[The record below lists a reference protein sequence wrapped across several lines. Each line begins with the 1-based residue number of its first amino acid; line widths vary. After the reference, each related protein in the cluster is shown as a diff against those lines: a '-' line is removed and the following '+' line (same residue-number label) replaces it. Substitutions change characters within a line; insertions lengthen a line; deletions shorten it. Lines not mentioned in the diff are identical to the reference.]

1 MKKIFYLILIGI
13 MFVIPKN
20 VFAEEH
26 SISWRTVWGYTNR
39 WNGGTLSTPSYTMPS
54 PTSYSINGVDYWQY
68 SHSDLPD
75 ANKFE
80 YYYGTTQAKF
90 DTGTTYTVSGYVGF
104 FGTFYNA
111 SVDKEPLQT
120 FILYTREIGASQDDE
135 YECQYNITNQHGNL
149 QYFYEF
155 TCKDVKLY
163 ENTRFGVVATLQ
175 NRESNTSLISQKFD
189 FVANDTNSKIDAMVE
204 EQQKTNEK
212 LDGINKNQQQ
222 TNEKLDE
229 ANETSKGIWGTIK
242 EVLSNIISLP
252 MKLVEL
258 LIDALK
264 SLFVPTDEQLYEIIN
279 DSKELSENF
288 GFVGES
294 INFFIN
300 IFTSLLGMVNANG
313 CIELPEFTIG
323 KTSLFDSFTFWKA
336 QNVCLNDNVILSN
349 NINTIRTI
357 TSIVLVGLFINF
369 ASKQFFNILS
379 KNESQNDQAQEIL
392 DRYK

>member
-1 MKKIFYLILIGI
+1 MKKVFYLILIGI

-20 VFAEEH
+20 VFASDYTFDTIIVNNLHFDNYQEWKTN
-26 SISWRTVWGYTNR
+26 SFYTNFFFDNNS
-39 WNGGTLSTPSYTMPS
+39 WHYFSTYHHVGLVMHINGTFSNSTTYVFTSSFCLSDNLSYLDEYYIGNNIRKYQKTSEICQLTTEYGSTYGHVYDFYFEHKSSNPNENGT
-54 PTSYSINGVDYWQY
+54 YSIFDLNYNFSVSSANFGLQGY
-68 SHSDLPD
+68 SYKLMT
-75 ANKFE
+75 KEE
-80 YYYGTTQAKF
+80 YL
-90 DTGTTYTVSGYVGF
+90 SE
-104 FGTFYNA
+104 N
-111 SVDKEPLQT
+111 S
-120 FILYTREIGASQDDE
+120 SQLNE
-135 YECQYNITNQHGNL
+135 Q
-149 QYFYEF
+149 
-155 TCKDVKLY
+155 VK
-163 ENTRFGVVATLQ
+163 
-175 NRESNTSLISQKFD
+175 
-189 FVANDTNSKIDAMVE
+189 
-204 EQQKTNEK
+204 
-212 LDGINKNQQQ
+212 